1 MTRSD
6 SKTNAQ
12 QNLNNVNINPLLGTN
27 SSQSALNVQ
36 VIAQQP
42 ANASGQ
48 TVLSGKQDKK
58 RKKQLSQL
66 FYVNN
71 ASGAGNP
78 IQGGSRV
85 LLLLRL
91 WFFWCIAKAF
101 LEASVRLSIDD
112 MLNFPAIATD

>member
-6 SKTNAQ
+6 SKTKHQA
-12 QNLNNVNINPLLGTN
+12 NLNNVSINNPLLGTN
-27 SSQSALNVQ
+27 NSQGVLNVHQ
-36 VIAQQP
+36 ISHQA

-71 ASGAGNP
+71 ASGGGNP
-78 IQGGSRV
+78 IQGPQGGNRDQP
-85 LLLLRL
+85 
-91 WFFWCIAKAF
+91 KPHNN
-101 LEASVRLSIDD
+101 SISYA
-112 MLNFPAIATD
+112 PSQQ